1 MWLHNALTAIEVQAY
16 NEKPIVRDIGGLTK
30 KEDYDTLNLRVTPIP
45 EKGRFRQLE
54 TGRFWEDIF
63 HFKVSTSEL
72 KEQGYYNEE
81 EPPEWVKTRDSFSI
95 QSGKTHVIVNGNDF
109 RVVIVQDASYMPRL
123 QLYDC
128 IAKRMIPVDD
138 LV

>member
-1 MWLHNALTAIEVQAY
+1 MWLQNNITAIIVQVY
-16 NEKPIVRDIGGLTK
+16 NEKPIIRTTGGLTK
-30 KEDYDTLNLRVTPIP
+30 KEDYDTINLKVTPIP

-63 HFKVSTSEL
+63 HFQVSVHEL
-72 KEQGYYNEE
+72 KAIEE
-81 EPPEWVKTRDSFSI
+81 VKDDEGIVIRESRVSFSI
-95 QSGKTHVIVNGNDF
+95 QNGKTHVIVNGNDF
-109 RVVIVQDASYMPRL
+109 RVVYVQDASYMSRL

-128 IAKRMIPVDD
+128 IDKRMIPVDE

>member
-1 MWLHNALTAIEVQAY
+1 MWLDNNETAIKVQAY
-16 NEKPIVRDIGGLTK
+16 NEKTIIRGTGGLTI
-30 KEDYDTLNLRVTPIP
+30 KEDYDEITLKVTPVP

-63 HFKVSTSEL
+63 HFQVSKSEL
-72 KEQGYYNEE
+72 NK
-81 EPPEWVKTRDSFSI
+81 KSFTI
-95 QSGKTHVIVNGNDF
+95 LEGKTHIIFNGNDY
-109 RVVIVQDASYMPRL
+109 RVVVVQDGSYMPRL

-128 IAKRMIPVDD
+128 IAKRMIPFND

>member
-1 MWLHNALTAIEVQAY
+1 MWLQNNITAITVQAY
-16 NEKPIVRDIGGLTK
+16 NEKTIVRDTGGLTK
-30 KEDYDTLNLRVTPIP
+30 KEDYETINLKVTPIP

-63 HFKVSTSEL
+63 HFQVSTSEL
-72 KEQGYYNEE
+72 KEKKDAEGI
-81 EPPEWVKTRDSFSI
+81 VIRTAFSI
-95 QSGKTHVIVNGNDF
+95 LSGKTHVIVNGNDY

-128 IAKRMIPVDD
+128 IAKRMLPVDD

>member
-1 MWLHNALTAIEVQAY
+1 MWLHNNLTAIEVQAY
-16 NEKPIVRDIGGLTK
+16 NEKEIVRGIGGLTH
-30 KEDYDTLNLRVTPIP
+30 KEDNDEVTLRVTPIP

-63 HFKVSTSEL
+63 HFQVSTHEL
-72 KEQGYYNEE
+72 SLK
-81 EPPEWVKTRDSFSI
+81 SFSI
-95 QSGKTHVIVNGNDF
+95 LNGKTHIVYNGNDY

-128 IAKRMIPVDD
+128 IAMRKIPVDD

>member
-16 NEKPIVRDIGGLTK
+16 NEKPIVRDTGGLTK
-30 KEDYDTLNLRVTPIP
+30 KEDYDTINLRVTPIP

-63 HFKVSTSEL
+63 HFQVSTSEL
-72 KEQGYYNEE
+72 KEQGYYNDE
-81 EPPEWVKTRDSFSI
+81 EPPEWVKTRDAFFI
-95 QSGKTHVIVNGNDF
+95 EGGKTHVIVNGNDY

-128 IAKRMIPVDD
+128 IAKRMIPVND

>member
-1 MWLHNALTAIEVQAY
+1 MWLQNNITAITVQAY
-16 NEKPIVRDIGGLTK
+16 NEKTIVRITGGLTK
-30 KEDYDTLNLRVTPIP
+30 KEDYDIINLRVTPIP

-63 HFKVSTSEL
+63 HFQVSLSEL
-72 KEQGYYNEE
+72 LK
-81 EPPEWVKTRDSFSI
+81 KSFSI

-138 LV
+138 LA